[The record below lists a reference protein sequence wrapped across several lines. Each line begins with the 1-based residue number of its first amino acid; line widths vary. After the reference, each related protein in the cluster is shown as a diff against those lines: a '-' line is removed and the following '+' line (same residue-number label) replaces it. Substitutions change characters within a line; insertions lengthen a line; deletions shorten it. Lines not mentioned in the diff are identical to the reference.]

1 LNEPDCCENFIPY
14 KIAERIKEA
23 ITFTLKVAC
32 RAKDLDPRID
42 EETKRALAE
51 PGDHDIDYESF
62 PYFRQ
67 YKTNALRKIVKQAID
82 RKYRISLAKG
92 VQILLEALIILIL
105 MISLVMKANV
115 VSIFF
120 LIFIFKFSISVK
132 KTDIL
137 VRFNTYQSIIFM
149 I

>member
-1 LNEPDCCENFIPY
+1 MNEPNCCHEFIPY
-14 KIAERIKEA
+14 KIAERLKEA

-42 EETKRALAE
+42 DETKEALE
-51 PGDHDIDYESF
+51 HHPEDMDHESF

-67 YKTNALRKIVKQAID
+67 YKTNALRKILKQAID

-92 VQILLEALIILIL
+92 VQMLLEALIILIL

>member
-1 LNEPDCCENFIPY
+1 MNEPNCCHEFIPY
-14 KIAERIKEA
+14 KIAERLKEA

-42 EETKRALAE
+42 DETREALEHHA
-51 PGDHDIDYESF
+51 DDMDYESF

-67 YKTNALRKIVKQAID
+67 YKTNALRKILKQAID

-92 VQILLEALIILIL
+92 VQMLLEALIILIL